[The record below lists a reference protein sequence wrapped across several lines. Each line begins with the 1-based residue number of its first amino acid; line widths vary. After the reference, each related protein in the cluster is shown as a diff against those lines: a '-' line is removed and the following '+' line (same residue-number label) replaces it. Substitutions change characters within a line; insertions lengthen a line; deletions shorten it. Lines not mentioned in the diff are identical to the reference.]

1 MKYIRHLIR
10 KLKYKFKFFSKNE
23 NTKLN
28 YVVNANSNSEL
39 TDLMNL
45 YGSDKGGKNNHHNYS
60 EYYSDIFFHKRK
72 SIKNFLEIGLGTN
85 NTNMASN
92 MGADGTPLASL
103 RAWKDYFINA
113 NIYGADIDKDILKDE
128 ERIKTF
134 FVDQTNPDTI
144 TAMFNKIGVDKFDII
159 LEDGLHEY
167 NANICFF
174 ENAIKYLDNDGIY
187 IIEDIYYKD
196 KKKFINY
203 FKKLEY
209 SFSIVDIF
217 HEENIANNCIVI
229 IRKNVT
235 QK

>member
-10 KLKYKFKFFSKNE
+10 KLKYKFKFLCKNK

-103 RAWKDYFINA
+103 RAWKNYFINA

-144 TAMFNKIGVDKFDII
+144 SAMFNKIGVDKFDII

>member
-10 KLKYKFKFFSKNE
+10 KLKYKFKFLSKNK

-45 YGSDKGGKNNHHNYS
+45 YGSDKGGKNNHNNYS

-72 SIKNFLEIGLGTN
+72 RIKNFLEIGLGTN
-85 NTNMASN
+85 NINMASN

-103 RAWKDYFINA
+103 RAWKDFFVNA

-144 TAMFNKIGVDKFDII
+144 VAMFNRIGVDKFDII

-174 ENAIKYLDNDGIY
+174 ENSIKYLDDDGVY

-196 KKKFINY
+196 KKKFVNY
-203 FKKLEY
+203 FKKLKY
-209 SFSIVDIF
+209 NFSIVDIF
-217 HEENIANNCIVI
+217 HEENIANNCIVV
-229 IRKNVT
+229 IRKNDT
-235 QK
+235 Q

>member
-1 MKYIRHLIR
+1 MKNIRHLIR

-28 YVVNANSNSEL
+28 YVVNATSNSEL

-113 NIYGADIDKDILKDE
+113 NIYGADIDMDILKDE

-144 TAMFNKIGVDKFDII
+144 IAMFNKIAVDKFDII

-174 ENAIKYLDNDGIY
+174 ENSIKYLDDDGIY

-196 KKKFINY
+196 KKKFVNY
-203 FKKLEY
+203 FKKLKY
-209 SFSIVDIF
+209 NFSIVDIF
-217 HEENIANNCIVI
+217 HEENISNNIIVI
-229 IRKNVT
+229 IRKNGT
-235 QK
+235 Q

>member
-10 KLKYKFKFFSKNE
+10 KLKYKFKFLSKNK

-103 RAWKDYFINA
+103 RAWKNYFINA

-144 TAMFNKIGVDKFDII
+144 SAMFNKIGVDKFDII